1 MTVTTFKK
9 KDAEPTVEAGLVVYL
24 ASDENGEFPM
34 TTTGEVRSG
43 RIICRWYDTVG
54 ALQGDD
60 FDPKELR
67 LKDAEVEPEEVVDF
81 QADFDAVAE

>member
-9 KDAEPTVEAGLVVYL
+9 KEPEQTVEPGLVVYL

-34 TTTGEVRSG
+34 TTTGEVRNG

-54 ALQGDD
+54 VLQGDD

-67 LKDAEVEPEEVVDF
+67 LHDAGDPEEVIDF
-81 QADFDAVAE
+81 QPEFEVGE

>member
-9 KDAEPTVEAGLVVYL
+9 KEPEQTVEPGLVVYL

-34 TTTGEVRSG
+34 TTTGEVRNG

-60 FDPKELR
+60 FNPKELR
-67 LKDAEVEPEEVVDF
+67 LHDAGDPEEVIDF
-81 QADFDAVAE
+81 QPEFEVGE